1 MADFSPMTDEQR
13 QRWKETGL
21 FPVERWGMGQA
32 DATPLVCPL
41 PDRALLRSLA
51 EAIPAHIQSSGWYAT
66 GQRYESRTVHS
77 VYGDNFLGMGRQ
89 AIASVISVG
98 SYSGPLADYIAA
110 ACPRTVL
117 RLLDR
122 IEELERALGATAAP
136 APKQCWECKA
146 IEPQPHKPGCA
157 YGVKEG
163 A

>member
-1 MADFSPMTDEQR
+1 
-13 QRWKETGL
+13 
-21 FPVERWGMGQA
+21 MGQT

-41 PDRALLRSLA
+41 PDRTLLRSFA

-66 GQRYESRTVHS
+66 RQRYESRTVHS
-77 VYGDNFLGMGRQ
+77 VYGDNFRGMGRQ

-122 IEELERALGATAAP
+122 IEELERALGVLVGGDGTGEALPPVSNEEREAP
-136 APKQCWECKA
+136 GIAWR
-146 IEPQPHKPGCA
+146 
-157 YGVKEG
+157 KEQQ
-163 A
+163 